1 MLASIRTSVLALVRD
16 KSLLVWTLAFPL
28 IMTSIFMAMFSGLN
42 DAYSLVESRL
52 GVVRNARYES
62 VKGLD
67 DMLASLAGAPKK
79 SRICTLKYY
88 ASEKDARNAATD
100 GAIDSYLTV
109 GSDGTPALHVS
120 QASIAAKGSRPA
132 TVLSAAINSY
142 VRTSDAIASGST
154 KSPKLAAKGAVQAAY
169 LGNSVQIKHFSAT
182 KNAPDSNASFYFAL
196 LAMTA
201 GMGAMSAA
209 LTTQKLLPTASAV
222 GARQTLSSTPR
233 WRMLVGAL
241 FGAWICQFA
250 CMLAAL
256 LFMATVAH
264 VDFGSGAAPL
274 VLAVAVSSLASCAM
288 GSLLGTIPHMQAGM
302 VSGITCLLSLF
313 TGLYG
318 PSAQEIAYALEASAP
333 VLAHA
338 NPLWQISRCFYSLL
352 YYDTYDSFAR
362 CCLTLLLMTLVALA
376 LAGIRMRKVSHAHL

>member
-79 SRICTLKYY
+79 SRICTLKHY

-154 KSPKLAAKGAVQAAY
+154 KNPELAAKGAVQAAY

-318 PSAQEIAYALEASAP
+318 PSAQEIAYALETPLRCSPMQTPSGRYRTASTRSSITTP
-333 VLAHA
+333 MT
-338 NPLWQISRCFYSLL
+338 PLHGAASH
-352 YYDTYDSFAR
+352 
-362 CCLTLLLMTLVALA
+362 CC
-376 LAGIRMRKVSHAHL
+376 S

>member
-120 QASIAAKGSRPA
+120 QASIAAKGPSSPQQS
-132 TVLSAAINSY
+132 T
-142 VRTSDAIASGST
+142 RTSERPTQSHPAQRKTPNSQRRERCRPPIWAIPC
-154 KSPKLAAKGAVQAAY
+154 K
-169 LGNSVQIKHFSAT
+169 
-182 KNAPDSNASFYFAL
+182 
-196 LAMTA
+196 
-201 GMGAMSAA
+201 
-209 LTTQKLLPTASAV
+209 
-222 GARQTLSSTPR
+222 SSTSPPR
-233 WRMLVGAL
+233 RTHLT
-241 FGAWICQFA
+241 
-250 CMLAAL
+250 
-256 LFMATVAH
+256 ATPP
-264 VDFGSGAAPL
+264 STSP
-274 VLAVAVSSLASCAM
+274 SS
-288 GSLLGTIPHMQAGM
+288 P
-302 VSGITCLLSLF
+302 
-313 TGLYG
+313 
-318 PSAQEIAYALEASAP
+318 
-333 VLAHA
+333 
-338 NPLWQISRCFYSLL
+338 
-352 YYDTYDSFAR
+352 
-362 CCLTLLLMTLVALA
+362 
-376 LAGIRMRKVSHAHL
+376 

>member
-88 ASEKDARNAATD
+88 ASEKDARDAATD

-154 KSPKLAAKGAVQAAY
+154 KNPELAAKGAVQAAY

-264 VDFGSGAAPL
+264 IDFGSGAAPL

-302 VSGITCLLSLF
+302 ITCLLSLF

-318 PSAQEIAYALEASAP
+318 PSAQEIAYALETSAP

-338 NPLWQISRCFYSLL
+338 NPLWQISHCFYSLL
-352 YYDTYDSFAR
+352 YYDTYGSFAR